1 MRLRGWLA
9 GLAALTLL
17 FGAMAEA
24 QIGTGGVGPRP
35 GIRNKGGVGGGDEP
49 AVFQVVSVDTSGRV
63 LLLRAADGS
72 TANVKVP
79 EGVYDLSKLNTG
91 DRIQVN
97 FYVPDSMNPGLR
109 AAGIW
114 PAQ

>member
-9 GLAALTLL
+9 GVAALTVL
-17 FGAMAEA
+17 FGALAEA
-24 QIGTGGVGPRP
+24 QVGTGGVGPRP
-35 GIRNKGGVGGGDEP
+35 GIRNKGGGGGEEP
-49 AVFQVVSVDTSGRV
+49 GVFQVVSVDSNGRM
-63 LLLRAADGS
+63 LQLRAADGS

-79 EGVYDLSKLNTG
+79 EGVYDLSKLNPG
-91 DRIQVN
+91 DKVQVN

-114 PAQ
+114 PVQ